1 MKKKEMSNI
10 TRVVVDA
17 TLSVCNSYAIDSL
30 FEKGCQGRFDGKPGI
45 KDVAGRVTM
54 LPGFVFTIT
63 QALKGSEGAG
73 SSRGGVE
80 CDKRSTS
87 EGSLS
92 FHLGDDREPDT
103 E

>member
-10 TRVVVDA
+10 TRVVDA
-17 TLSVCNSYAIDSL
+17 TLSVCNCYAIDSL

-73 SSRGGVE
+73 SSRGSVE

>member
-10 TRVVVDA
+10 TRVVDA
-17 TLSVCNSYAIDSL
+17 TLSVCNCYAIDSL
-30 FEKGCQGRFDGKPGI
+30 FEKGCQGRFDGKTGI

>member
-10 TRVVVDA
+10 TRVVDA
-17 TLSVCNSYAIDSL
+17 TLSVCNCYAIDSL